1 MAEESVSRV
10 FFNRETNIVGSYTE
24 CWINER
30 IKVRDLYLIVR
41 NHYWKD
47 SQGKLWGD
55 FNHPMENVY
64 RGFAAYRHAKNY
76 ITPDE
81 IIKKCQSLY
90 LTVDEFADMK
100 GINRSRM
107 HEIINNKR
115 IQTPE
120 EEKLLNK

>member
-10 FFNRETNIVGSYTE
+10 FFNRETNTVGSYTE

-64 RGFAAYRHAKNY
+64 QGFDAYRHAKNY
-76 ITPDE
+76 STPDE